1 MVSSNIYSVC
11 FEKLFSNTDIYIVQ
25 KPGILIIFLGVREW
39 SRNTTSRQLVED
51 ALIQQRGRTI
61 PVCHEAQGESIAIS
75 HDGVGFYTVSEAK
88 GEDKSGTKIDIPM
101 YYYSF
106 SKGKGRKTCPIT

>member
-1 MVSSNIYSVC
+1 M
-11 FEKLFSNTDIYIVQ
+11 FSR
-25 KPGILIIFLGVREW
+25 LIFLGVREW

-51 ALIQQRGRTI
+51 VLTKQRGRTI
-61 PVCHEAQGESIAIS
+61 SVCHEAQGESIAIS

-106 SKGKGRKTCPIT
+106 SKSKGREACTISLIIFKDENIT

>member
-1 MVSSNIYSVC
+1 M
-11 FEKLFSNTDIYIVQ
+11 T
-25 KPGILIIFLGVREW
+25 
-39 SRNTTSRQLVED
+39 
-51 ALIQQRGRTI
+51 QQRGKTI

-106 SKGKGRKTCPIT
+106 SKDKGMKTCFPLLERFSKKIQYGRNIMY

>member
-1 MVSSNIYSVC
+1 MSTVFVLKNRKPQK
-11 FEKLFSNTDIYIVQ
+11 KLYYKIQNL
-25 KPGILIIFLGVREW
+25 GILITFLGVREW
-39 SRNTTSRQLVED
+39 SRNATSRQLVED
-51 ALIQQRGRTI
+51 VLTQQRGKTI
-61 PVCHEAQGESIAIS
+61 LVCHEAQGESIAIS

-106 SKGKGRKTCPIT
+106 SKDKGMKTCPIT